1 MIKETGAMLDL
12 LKVKLIAAMRGL
24 QHACMS
30 VVVRDDDDDAG
41 DICTPEIC
49 RDDEA

>member
-1 MIKETGAMLDL
+1 MLDI

-24 QHACMS
+24 QQVCTS
-30 VVVRDDDDDAG
+30 VVKRDDDDDAG
-41 DICTPEIC
+41 DICTPETC